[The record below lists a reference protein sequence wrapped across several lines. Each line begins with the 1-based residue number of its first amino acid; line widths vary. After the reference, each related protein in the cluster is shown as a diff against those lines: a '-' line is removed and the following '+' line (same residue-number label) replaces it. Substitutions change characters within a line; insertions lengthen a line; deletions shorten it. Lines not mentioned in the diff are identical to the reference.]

1 MRRLFLMTAI
11 LFTSVAASAEDELY
25 MVCRVRG
32 RNIRTAINTGKII
45 TDEVAVDTL
54 MFKFDMTNKT
64 FRNHRNPSMTDFS
77 VKGNNLIQ
85 NDKIKREGLEAHL
98 QGRLPLNPPGPFE
111 IDNWWRNKTEYQVVK
126 GKGDCR
132 PTTRKKWVE
141 IMEMVEKEKTL
152 NSSK

>member
-1 MRRLFLMTAI
+1 MGLLIYIIAI
-11 LFTSVAASAEDELY
+11 LFAALPASAEDELY

-32 RNIRTAINTGKII
+32 RNTRTAVTSNEII
-45 TDEVAVDTL
+45 ADEVTVDTL

-64 FRNHRNPSMTDFS
+64 FRNHRNPTMTGFS
-77 VKGNNLIQ
+77 VKGDKLIQ
-85 NDKIKREGLEAHL
+85 NDKIRREEFEAHL

-111 IDNWWRNKTEYQVVK
+111 IDNWWRNKTEYQVIK

-141 IMEMVEKEKTL
+141 TMEMVEKEKTL